1 MGTSPSNKGAR
12 KVHCS
17 CAPLKINWFPE
28 EPLFLQKGWAEARG
42 RSLEPPREETEAGE
56 AALRD
61 REARE
66 EGGEERAKQCSI
78 SAVSEGKAP
87 GKEGAEGLSAFP
99 SRGPLSVSSLRHR
112 DVPDTS

>member
-1 MGTSPSNKGAR
+1 M
-12 KVHCS
+12 
-17 CAPLKINWFPE
+17 
-28 EPLFLQKGWAEARG
+28 FLQKGWAEARG

-61 REARE
+61 REVRE

-87 GKEGAEGLSAFP
+87 GKEGAEVTEITKLKDAE
-99 SRGPLSVSSLRHR
+99 VSWRK
-112 DVPDTS
+112 PGE